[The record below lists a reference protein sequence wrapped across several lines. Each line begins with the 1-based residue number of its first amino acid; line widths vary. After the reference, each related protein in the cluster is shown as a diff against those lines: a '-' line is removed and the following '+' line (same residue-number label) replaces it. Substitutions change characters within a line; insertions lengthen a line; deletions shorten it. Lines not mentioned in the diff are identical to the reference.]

1 MVRFFLSAEVPGTY
15 PANRVVSRDGF
26 SLPLIGL
33 LKQATPMSVG
43 VADNMPR

>member
-1 MVRFFLSAEVPGTY
+1 MVRFFLSAEVSSEF
-15 PANRVVSRDGF
+15 PANRVVSRGGF